1 MSAEAAIVVDRATGK
16 VLGAKNPDEWRAPAS
31 VTKIMTALIA
41 SEAITAG
48 EVSLSDTVT
57 IPADVSFEIWDTDVA
72 LLPGDRISLRDL
84 LYMTLVNSEGDAATS
99 VAMHVGGYPSLSG
112 LDAREAF
119 IEQMNDRADE
129 LGLHDTNFVN
139 VSGADPEDLGPND
152 EASTTTTKT
161 SPAMRNAP
169 TATTSTS
176 LRARITR
183 PPATWRRSRT
193 SCSTTR
199 CSPRS

>member
-16 VLGAKNPDEWRAPAS
+16 VLGAKNPDQWRAPAS

-72 LLPGDRISLRDL
+72 LLPGDTISLRDL
-84 LYMTLVNSEGDAATS
+84 LYMTLLNSEGDAATS

-112 LDAREAF
+112 LDAREVF
-119 IEQMNDRADE
+119 IERMNDRADE

-139 VSGADPEDLGPND
+139 VSGADPEDLGPRTT
-152 EASTTTTKT
+152 ARTTTKT

-176 LRARITR
+176 LRARTTR